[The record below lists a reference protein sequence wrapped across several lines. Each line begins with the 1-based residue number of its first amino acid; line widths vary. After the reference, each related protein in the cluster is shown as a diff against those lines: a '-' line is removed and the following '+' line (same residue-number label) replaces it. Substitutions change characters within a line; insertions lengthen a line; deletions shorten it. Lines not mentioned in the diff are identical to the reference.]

1 MRQNEKNRHKNRPCK
16 RAFRI
21 SPLLYNLDVDEHI
34 SNDVNF
40 KYYSPVEFSKNKQ
53 IKANPQRDYY
63 SVLYSL
69 ISKIGLH
76 RATHCCDEPV
86 LKPIDGHLET
96 TTQSTVFV
104 SKSYFETSEIGLEC
118 SQYVSFDNSKHKY
131 Y

>member
-16 RAFRI
+16 RAFGI

-69 ISKIGLH
+69 ISKIGLD
-76 RATHCCDEPV
+76 RASIFGR
-86 LKPIDGHLET
+86 LKPTAAILKGPLEEYSGVT
-96 TTQSTVFV
+96 ETIIKTLTFSTE
-104 SKSYFETSEIGLEC
+104 S
-118 SQYVSFDNSKHKY
+118 
-131 Y
+131 